1 MDFQVRSPRNPLE
14 WVLSVLVIAVVMAV
28 GVVVAGLSIIVIGVF
43 ILIAPILN
51 WWRRRNAPPF
61 VPGGEIPSSEG
72 DSAAGGPSGG
82 GPSGRV
88 IDVDYEINED

>member
-1 MDFQVRSPRNPLE
+1 MQFQARSPRNPLE

-61 VPGGEIPSSEG
+61 VPGGSVPPVDVPG
-72 DSAAGGPSGG
+72 DRV
-82 GPSGRV
+82 SGRV
-88 IDVDYEINED
+88 IDVEYEISEDD

>member
-1 MDFQVRSPRNPLE
+1 MQFQARSPRNPIE

-51 WWRRRNAPPF
+51 WWRRRKTPPF
-61 VPGGEIPSSEG
+61 VPGGTPP
-72 DSAAGGPSGG
+72 GGSVDGSPA
-82 GPSGRV
+82 GRV
-88 IDVDYEINED
+88 IDVEYEISEDD